1 MAGAVVALRLGDKCA
16 RRVRAGGRPRPTVVE
31 QEKTPIVRRRNDIA
45 IEKILTTAP
54 SLRVVPER
62 PLRGTDPTTTAH
74 CPLHHPPY
82 SSTESETVR
91 PLRRPG
97 AVRSFEGR
105 FAKRPQ
111 RCCDWQRIISIA
123 PSLRVVPERPTGADG
138 AGSAYRPSPP
148 PFTRPM
154 NGKMLSD
161 PAPIRS
167 PVADYVLTNPPRSFP
182 L

>member
-1 MAGAVVALRLGDKCA
+1 MVARFSRWLRCEKRD

-74 CPLHHPPY
+74 CPLHHPLIHLPNPKRFAPCAGPAP
-82 SSTESETVR
+82 SV
-91 PLRRPG
+91 PLRRG
-97 AVRSFEGR
+97 ASRSARSDVHSKNHFDCTIAAGR
-105 FAKRPQ
+105 SRTT
-111 RCCDWQRIISIA
+111 
-123 PSLRVVPERPTGADG
+123 PTGTDG

-154 NGKMLSD
+154 NRKMLLD